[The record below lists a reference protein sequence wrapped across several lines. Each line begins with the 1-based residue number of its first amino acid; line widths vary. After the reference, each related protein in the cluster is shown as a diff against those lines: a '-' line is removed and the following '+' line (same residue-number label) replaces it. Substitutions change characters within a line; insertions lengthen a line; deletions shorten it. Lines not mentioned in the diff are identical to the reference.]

1 MLKRSYILFVLLF
14 TGTFLFGQSKEN
26 KKQVKE
32 LLKEAQLSFD
42 IEDHLNAW
50 NSYRHVLVLDPKNEK
65 ASVNSAISFFKLSY
79 SLDSAQ
85 FFMQGLSSST
95 LVDAKYYLAKIKHQQ
110 KNFDEAI
117 QLLNDYNKQS
127 PKKRLHTIEE
137 TNYMIGVCESAKEL
151 ISKPHRSIIKNMGPE
166 INSTYADYVPVIV
179 PDENTLYFT
188 SRREGSSNNKK
199 DVYGNY
205 YEDVYVSV
213 KEKGVWTK
221 AENVKTPINSE
232 TNDACVAISPDG
244 QSMIVYRTSSDQVTG
259 DLYITKLGS
268 DNKWEPLQKMAKEI
282 NSQFIETSACFSIDT
297 SQLYFS
303 SNRPGGYGGK
313 DIYRI
318 KKLPNGR
325 WALPFNLGPNI
336 NTLYDED
343 SPYLHPDNITM
354 YYSSKGHNTMGEYD
368 VFKSILNPE
377 TNQFSKA
384 ENLGYPINNIG
395 NDIFFVLSVDGQRG
409 YYSSLKEE
417 TIGNNDIYQIDT
429 RFGDNDLKVKHG
441 VAFKD
446 DMPAKVKITLLDNE
460 GNAVNGTYN
469 SNPKT
474 GKFILVMNPLKSYKA
489 IVEAEGYTTLVV
501 DIDPLAFEKVDKD
514 LEFKIVKK

>member
-1 MLKRSYILFVLLF
+1 MLKRNYILFALLF
-14 TGTFLFGQSKEN
+14 LGVFSFAQTKEN

-50 NSYRHVLVLDPKNEK
+50 NAYRRVLLIDPKNEK
-65 ASVNSAISFFKLSY
+65 ASVNSAISFFKLNY

-85 FFMQGLSSST
+85 FFIPGLTAST
-95 LVDAKYYLAKIKHQQ
+95 LADAKYYLAKIKHQQ
-110 KNFDEAI
+110 KSFDEAI
-117 QLLNDYNKQS
+117 QLLTDYNKLS
-127 PKKRLHTIEE
+127 PKKRLHTNEE
-137 TNYMIGVCESAKEL
+137 TNYMIGVCESAKAL

-166 INSTYADYVPVIV
+166 INSTYADYVPVVV

-199 DVYGNY
+199 DAYGNY
-205 YEDVYVSV
+205 YEDVYVSI

-221 AENVKTPINSE
+221 AENVKAPINSE

-282 NSQFIETSACFSIDT
+282 NSQFVETSACFSIDT

-343 SPYLHPDNITM
+343 SPYLHPDNVTM

-368 VFKSILNPE
+368 VFKSVYDAE
-377 TNQFSKA
+377 SNQFSKA
-384 ENLGYPINNIG
+384 ENLGYPINNVG
-395 NDIFFVLSVDGQRG
+395 NDIFFILSVDGQRG

-417 TIGNNDIYQIDT
+417 SIGSNDIYQIDT

-446 DMPAKVKITLLDNE
+446 DMPSKVKITLLDNE

-501 DIDPLAFEKVDKD
+501 DLDPLAFEKVDKD